1 MGDEQNG
8 HGLSRL
14 DRIERAV
21 EFIAEDH
28 LRFRKEHIHLLT
40 AQILLTDSIDKLTER
55 MDALAG
61 ITRQVE
67 KSHKEVWE
75 AQKHTDERLNVLVLM
90 VDDLI
95 RRPLA

>member
-1 MGDEQNG
+1 
-8 HGLSRL
+8 
-14 DRIERAV
+14 
-21 EFIAEDH
+21 
-28 LRFRKEHIHLLT
+28 
-40 AQILLTDSIDKLTER
+40 